1 MGNGSSSQQQRGS
14 AEEQDHT
21 YEEIQ
26 ESGMGGKNRF
36 QRNCSIVTLDIKPG
50 EWRRF
55 AEAQRSTG
63 LDEVGGRDVWW
74 GGDHQSRKR
83 GMASRYPEEM
93 NNTRGRGEHQGG
105 WKDSQGG
112 WEASSNNIGWR
123 DEGVGRWGNYK
134 RCVSMDV
141 KQIDPDL
148 EEKSDF

>member
-1 MGNGSSSQQQRGS
+1 MGNGSSSHQHRGS

-26 ESGMGGKNRF
+26 ESGKNRF

-55 AEAQRSTG
+55 AEAQRSSG
-63 LDEVGGRDVWW
+63 LDEVGDVWW
-74 GGDHQSRKR
+74 GEDHQSRR
-83 GMASRYPEEM
+83 GGMASRYPEEV
-93 NNTRGRGEHQGG
+93 NNTRSRGEQGG

-112 WEASSNNIGWR
+112 WEAESNNIGWR

-141 KQIDPDL
+141 KQIDL
-148 EEKSDF
+148 EERSDF

>member
-1 MGNGSSSQQQRGS
+1 MGNGSSSQQHRGS

-26 ESGMGGKNRF
+26 ESGKNRF

-74 GGDHQSRKR
+74 GEDHQRTRR

-93 NNTRGRGEHQGG
+93 NNTRGRGEQQGG
-105 WKDSQGG
+105 WKDSQGD

-141 KQIDPDL
+141 KQIDTDL
-148 EEKSDF
+148 EERSDF

>member
-1 MGNGSSSQQQRGS
+1 MGNGSSSHQQRGS

-26 ESGMGGKNRF
+26 EGGKNRF

-74 GGDHQSRKR
+74 GEDHQSRRR

-93 NNTRGRGEHQGG
+93 NNTRARGEQQGG

-141 KQIDPDL
+141 KQIDRDL
-148 EEKSDF
+148 EERSDF